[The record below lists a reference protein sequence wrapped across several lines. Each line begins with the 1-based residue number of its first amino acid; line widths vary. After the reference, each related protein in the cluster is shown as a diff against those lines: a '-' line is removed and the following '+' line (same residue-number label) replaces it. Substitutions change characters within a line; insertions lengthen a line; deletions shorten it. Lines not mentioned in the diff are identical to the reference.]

1 MNTFTPSTL
10 LMMRSSGIL
19 VLCLL
24 FAFKGFSQFEL
35 PKRTINIAPVTNSS
49 GKIAPTSSKAIT
61 YPSIFDKKD
70 KLAESVSL
78 LKKQPEAEKGVME
91 KEQQFENPA
100 KAYTEKMNDRMKQE
114 GVSREIVNSDMFLGE
129 FTVTTFDISIAC
141 RDYGA
146 IDGDNVSIWLND
158 ELVIPSI
165 YLESNLKKYKLVL
178 KEGLNTIRIE
188 ALNTGELFPNTG
200 QFVFYDGHEVVVTNQ
215 QWALNT
221 GYKAIVKIRKIKG
234 IELKQEK

>member
-1 MNTFTPSTL
+1 MKNLGFCFL
-10 LMMRSSGIL
+10 FL
-19 VLCLL
+19 VCFL
-24 FAFKGFSQFEL
+24 KGFSQFEL
-35 PKRTINIAPVTNSS
+35 PKKIINIAPVTKSS
-49 GKIAPTSSKAIT
+49 GKVAPTSSKAIT

-70 KLAESVSL
+70 KLTAGVSL
-78 LKKQPEAEKGVME
+78 LKKKPVEEKSIME
-91 KEQQFENPA
+91 KDQQFENPA
-100 KAYTEKMNDRMKQE
+100 KVYTEKMNDMMKQE

-158 ELVIPSI
+158 ELVIQAI
-165 YLESNLKKYKLVL
+165 YLESGLKKYKLEL

-200 QFVFYDGHEVVVTNQ
+200 QFIFYDGHEVVVTNQ

-234 IELKQEK
+234 IQLKEEK

>member
-1 MNTFTPSTL
+1 MKSFSFVFLIL
-10 LMMRSSGIL
+10 LCSL
-19 VLCLL
+19 
-24 FAFKGFSQFEL
+24 KGFSQFEL

-70 KLAESVSL
+70 KLTEGVSL
-78 LKKQPEAEKGVME
+78 LKKKPEEEKSVME

-100 KAYTEKMNDRMKQE
+100 KAYTEKMNNMMKQE

-146 IDGDNVSIWLND
+146 VDGDNVSIWLND

-165 YLESNLKKYKLVL
+165 YLESGLKKYKLVL

-234 IELKQEK
+234 IQLREEK